1 MEIKRY
7 SITAI
12 PGGFRDYENETGEY
26 VKYADLEVKIKEIIR
41 RVEDNPVTIEMSKRM
56 AM

>member
-41 RVEDNPVTIEMSKRM
+41 RVEDNPVTIEMPKRIVV
-56 AM
+56 